1 MLHWLPENVST
12 FGQGVDNLF
21 HAIYWLT
28 LIVFIL
34 VMGTL
39 IVFLIKYRYQEG
51 KKAHYIEGSTTLEIV
66 WTAATTVIVFVLAM
80 FSYPQWNN
88 IKSPTQFPENPDV
101 VVQVSGKQFNW
112 DMTYPGP
119 DNEFGTDDDLE
130 LENDLHV
137 PMNAVVHIRLT
148 SVDVI
153 HSFFVPQLRL
163 KQDALPNRFFNVW
176 FQTVLDDKPIQEFE
190 RLKAKGYFEVTLT
203 PTDAN
208 TPPISGTIVNETDD
222 TLELEVGDETQ
233 TVSKAD
239 VKQLTPKIWRYE
251 IPCAE
256 LCGFGHSAMIGYLK
270 VHTQE
275 SYDAWVQER
284 WPQ

>member
-1 MLHWLPENVST
+1 MLQWLPENVST

-21 HAIYWLT
+21 YAIYYLT
-28 LIVFIL
+28 LVVFIL

-39 IVFLIKYRYQEG
+39 IVFLIKYRHQEG
-51 KKAHYIEGSTTLEIV
+51 KKADYIEGSTTLEIV
-66 WTAATTVIVFVLAM
+66 WTAATTVIVFGLAM
-80 FSYPQWNN
+80 LSYPQWNN

-130 LENDLHV
+130 LENELHV
-137 PMNAVVHIRLT
+137 PVNAVVHIRLT

-163 KQDALPNRFFNVW
+163 KQDSLPNRFINVW
-176 FQTVLDDKPIQEFE
+176 FEAT
-190 RLKAKGYFEVTLT
+190 KAG
-203 PTDAN
+203 
-208 TPPISGTIVNETDD
+208 
-222 TLELEVGDETQ
+222 
-233 TVSKAD
+233 
-239 VKQLTPKIWRYE
+239 RYE

-256 LCGFGHSAMIGYLK
+256 LCGFGHSGMLGYLN

-275 SYDAWVQER
+275 NYDAWVQER

>member
-1 MLHWLPENVST
+1 MPFAFQQTRCTVKEEWMLDQWLPENVST

-28 LIVFIL
+28 LVVFIL
-34 VMGTL
+34 VIGTL
-39 IVFLIKYRYQEG
+39 IVFLIKYRHQEG
-51 KKAHYIEGSTTLEIV
+51 KKADYIEGSTTLEIV

-112 DMTYPGP
+112 DMIYPGP

-130 LENDLHV
+130 LENELHV
-137 PMNAVVHIRLT
+137 PVNAVVHIRLT

-163 KQDALPNRFFNVW
+163 KQDALPNRFINVW
-176 FQTVLDDKPIQEFE
+176 FEAT
-190 RLKAKGYFEVTLT
+190 KAG
-203 PTDAN
+203 
-208 TPPISGTIVNETDD
+208 
-222 TLELEVGDETQ
+222 
-233 TVSKAD
+233 
-239 VKQLTPKIWRYE
+239 RYE

-256 LCGFGHSAMIGYLK
+256 LCGFGHSGMLGYLN
-270 VHTQE
+270 VHTQAD
-275 SYDAWVQER
+275 YDAWVQER

>member
-1 MLHWLPENVST
+1 MLQWLPENVST
-12 FGQGVDNLF
+12 FGQSVDNLF

-39 IVFLIKYRYQEG
+39 IVFLIKYRHQEG
-51 KKAHYIEGSTTLEIV
+51 KKADYIEGSTTLEIA

-130 LENDLHV
+130 LENELHV

-148 SVDVI
+148 AEDVI

-163 KQDALPNRFFNVW
+163 KQDALPNRFINVW
-176 FQTVLDDKPIQEFE
+176 FEAT
-190 RLKAKGYFEVTLT
+190 KAG
-203 PTDAN
+203 
-208 TPPISGTIVNETDD
+208 
-222 TLELEVGDETQ
+222 
-233 TVSKAD
+233 
-239 VKQLTPKIWRYE
+239 RYE

-256 LCGFGHSAMIGYLK
+256 LCGFGHSGMLGYLN
-270 VHTQE
+270 VHEQAD
-275 SYDAWVQER
+275 YDAWVQER
-284 WPQ
+284 WPQQAEGGQ

>member
-1 MLHWLPENVST
+1 MLQWLPENVST

-21 HAIYWLT
+21 YAIYYLT
-28 LIVFIL
+28 LVVFIL

-39 IVFLIKYRYQEG
+39 IVFLFKYRYQEG
-51 KKAHYIEGSTTLEIV
+51 QRAHYIEGSTTLEIV

-88 IKSPTQFPENPDV
+88 IKSPTGPPENPDV

-112 DMTYPGP
+112 DITYPGP

-130 LENDLHV
+130 MENELHV
-137 PMNAVVHIRLT
+137 PVNAVVHIRLT
-148 SVDVI
+148 ATDVI

-163 KQDALPNRFFNVW
+163 KQDALPGRFINVW
-176 FQTVLDDKPIQEFE
+176 FEAI
-190 RLKAKGYFEVTLT
+190 KAG
-203 PTDAN
+203 
-208 TPPISGTIVNETDD
+208 
-222 TLELEVGDETQ
+222 
-233 TVSKAD
+233 
-239 VKQLTPKIWRYE
+239 RYE

-256 LCGFGHSAMIGYLK
+256 LCGFGHSGMLGYLN
-270 VHTQE
+270 VHTQPD
-275 SYDAWVQER
+275 YDAWLQER